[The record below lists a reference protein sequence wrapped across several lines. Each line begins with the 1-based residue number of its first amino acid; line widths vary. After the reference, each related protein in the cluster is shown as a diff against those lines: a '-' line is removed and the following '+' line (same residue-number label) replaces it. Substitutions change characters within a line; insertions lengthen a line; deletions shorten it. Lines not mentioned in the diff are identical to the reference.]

1 MISKNKIRFIAVG
14 TIAAATVAVAAGAAS
29 ALVQSNGSASGLYL
43 YDSNGTLTTNS
54 TTFNWNSDAVTSSSS
69 SDANAVFTCNANS
82 TGSFAFIVA
91 TSKTDAA
98 TTPSGW
104 DASKNLGSRVSAKD
118 LLTVNL
124 APSSFN
130 LGAPAAVKAAG
141 GNYYLGMACTS
152 NNGLTVEQAF
162 YRTVA
167 VTAGTGAYHTT
178 DTVATND
185 PAVAVTPASTKAATG
200 TTATFTA
207 AVSGEINPS
216 TTFTDA
222 TIQWQRAE
230 SGSDVFSNI
239 SGATSAT
246 YTTAALV
253 AGDNGA
259 KFRAVA
265 TKNSTVKTSNAA
277 TLEVSSTFATVALSA
292 DVLAAVDGTLA
303 LSVPSNAAATFQAP
317 TLVNN
322 KSTTLGT
329 LPAITVTDERVATR
343 KGWTLQ
349 ADVADFTTTATS
361 STTAD
366 TKISKAQLGIK
377 PSYTSGTAA
386 GYSVAAEQVAGSAVY
401 PAAFASADKDNK
413 VGTTVLGGDLTF
425 VAPQEKPA
433 GTYTSTLSLTLASK

>member
-29 ALVQSNGSASGLYL
+29 ALVQTNGSASGLYL
-43 YDSNGTLTTNS
+43 YDGSGQLTDNT
-54 TTFNWNSDAVTSSSS
+54 TTFAWDADAVTSSSA
-69 SDANAVFTCNANS
+69 DDKNAVFTCNNAS
-82 TGSFAFIVA
+82 TGSYAFIVSTA
-91 TSKTDAA
+91 KSA
-98 TTPSGW
+98 TTPSDW
-104 DASKNLGSRVSAKD
+104 AAYKTLGSRVSAKD

-124 APSSFN
+124 APASFN
-130 LGAPAAVKAAG
+130 LGAPAAVQAAG

-152 NNGLTVEQAF
+152 NNGLTVEQAY

-167 VTAGTGAYHTT
+167 VTAGTGDYHTT
-178 DTVATND
+178 DTVLSSA
-185 PAVAVTPASTKAATG
+185 PAVSITPTSAKAATG

-207 AVSGEINPS
+207 TAAGEINPS
-216 TTFTDA
+216 TTFTNAD
-222 TIQWQRAE
+222 IQWQRAE
-230 SGSDVFSNI
+230 SATPTTFVDI
-239 SGATSAT
+239 QGATSAT

-253 AGDNGA
+253 AADNGA
-259 KFRAVA
+259 VFRAVA
-265 TKNSTVKTSNAA
+265 TKGNTVKTSNAA
-277 TLEVSSTFATVALSA
+277 TLTVSSTFATVALSA

-303 LSVPSNAAATFQAP
+303 LSVPANAAATFEAP
-317 TLVNN
+317 KLVDN